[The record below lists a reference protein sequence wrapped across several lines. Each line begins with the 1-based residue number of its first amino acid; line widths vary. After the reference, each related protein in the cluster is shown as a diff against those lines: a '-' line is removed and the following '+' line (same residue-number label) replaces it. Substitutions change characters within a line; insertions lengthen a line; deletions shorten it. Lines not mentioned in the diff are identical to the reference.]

1 MSSLYIHIP
10 FCIQKCLYCD
20 FVSFAGKQYLYSD
33 YTEALLSEI
42 IKKSD
47 ICHNDVIQTIF
58 FGGGTPTIL
67 PITLLEKILNTI
79 FQYYTVSPHAEITIE
94 ANPGTLSFS
103 ILHSLRSMGFQRISI
118 GLQSWQNELL
128 HSIGRIHNRTTFL
141 QNFYHARKAG
151 FENINVDIM
160 FCLPNQTYSQWQETL
175 YSIVHLQ
182 PEHISAYSLILE
194 QSTPLFTLFEQNK
207 ITLPDEILD
216 RAMYHTAQNILSQY
230 GYEQYEIS
238 NFSKKGYQSRHN
250 KVYWQTRQYLGFG
263 LGAHSFWQNTR
274 FHNTYDIKKYIQS
287 KGIIHLLTEDV
298 EHLTI
303 SQQQSEFMFMGLR
316 MTEGISAI
324 DFQKRFSVSLDSVYG
339 KQIHFLM
346 EQNLIQQKQ
355 HRYFLTHR
363 GIDLSNTVFC
373 EFL

>member
-103 ILHSLRSMGFQRISI
+103 ILNSLRSIGFQRISI

-128 HSIGRIHNRTTFL
+128 QSIGRIHNRTTFL

-207 ITLPDEILD
+207 IKLPDEILD

-250 KVYWQTRQYLGFG
+250 KV
-263 LGAHSFWQNTR
+263 
-274 FHNTYDIKKYIQS
+274 
-287 KGIIHLLTEDV
+287 
-298 EHLTI
+298 
-303 SQQQSEFMFMGLR
+303 MGLR

>member
-1 MSSLYIHIP
+1 
-10 FCIQKCLYCD
+10 
-20 FVSFAGKQYLYSD
+20 
-33 YTEALLSEI
+33 
-42 IKKSD
+42 
-47 ICHNDVIQTIF
+47 
-58 FGGGTPTIL
+58 
-67 PITLLEKILNTI
+67 
-79 FQYYTVSPHAEITIE
+79 
-94 ANPGTLSFS
+94 
-103 ILHSLRSMGFQRISI
+103 
-118 GLQSWQNELL
+118 
-128 HSIGRIHNRTTFL
+128 
-141 QNFYHARKAG
+141 
-151 FENINVDIM
+151 
-160 FCLPNQTYSQWQETL
+160 
-175 YSIVHLQ
+175 
-182 PEHISAYSLILE
+182 
-194 QSTPLFTLFEQNK
+194 
-207 ITLPDEILD
+207 
-216 RAMYHTAQNILSQY
+216 MYHTAQNILSQY

-274 FHNTYDIKKYIQS
+274 FHNTYDMKKYIQS
-287 KGIIHLLTEDV
+287 KGNIHLLTEDV